1 MGTMI
6 QRHHLGEDDFRGLRL
21 KEVEG
26 QLKGDNDVLNLT
38 RPDIIYDIHRQYLEA
53 GADLITT
60 NTFNA
65 QRISQADYHLE
76 DMSAEMALE
85 GARIARRAADAFS
98 TPERPRFVCGS
109 VAPPHATSPTTS
121 CMPPT
126 RSRQKHCSGVEWT
139 PCS

>member
-6 QRHHLGEDDFRGLRL
+6 QRHRLGEDDFRGLRL

-60 NTFNA
+60 NTFNS

-98 TPERPRFVCGS
+98 TPKRPRFVCGS
-109 VAPPHATSPTTS
+109 VGPTN
-121 CMPPT
+121 
-126 RSRQKHCSGVEWT
+126 KA
-139 PCS
+139 